1 MTGRILKTM
10 CVWTAALCMPGLAYG
25 QGLYWED
32 FEADPTADWTVN
44 PHPATM
50 ITHDFFFDYSSVGI
64 PSAPS
69 SGGTTRGMKLQANLT
84 GDVFGGF
91 SVSPTGLNLEGDYAL
106 SFEVW
111 SNYNGPLEF
120 GGSGST
126 NLSTYGILSSGT
138 SSNYPGA
145 ADGVWFATTGDGGSS
160 ADWRIYSPDAPAS
173 YGNGHPFYTDPTR
186 NHTGATYQVFG
197 GHQAPAAQLAL
208 FPQQT
213 GTTRFGTAGF
223 TWHEVVVDK
232 SGDIVTW
239 TMDGTL
245 LATVD
250 ITGLTLGGGNILF
263 GHSDINTTCSLD
275 PNATPLLFTL
285 IDNIVVS
292 SVSPCDP
299 CDMDCSGEINA
310 FDIEPFLDLLFGGG
324 EPCCGTRGVPP
335 FTGDVNGDGV
345 IDAFDIEPFMD
356 CLFP

>member
-1 MTGRILKTM
+1 MRRTLLIAFVATFAVGANAQLFSDDFD
-10 CVWTAALCMPGLAYG
+10 VDHTAN
-25 QGLYWED
+25 
-32 FEADPTADWTVN
+32 WTVN

-50 ITHDFFFDYSSVGI
+50 VTHDFFFDYSSIGI
-64 PSAPS
+64 PSAPN

-91 SVSPTGLNLEGDYAL
+91 SVSPTGLNLSGDYVL
-106 SFEVW
+106 SFDAW

-160 ADWRIYSPDAPAS
+160 ADWRIYSVDAPAS
-173 YGNGHPFYTDPTR
+173 YQDGHEFYTDPTR
-186 NHTGATYQVFG
+186 NHTGETYQVFG
-197 GHQAPAAQLAL
+197 GHEAPADQLAM
-208 FPQQT
+208 FPEQK

-223 TWHEVVVDK
+223 FWHQVVIEK
-232 SGDIVTW
+232 SGNIVTW

-250 ITGLTLGGGNILF
+250 IAGMNLGGGNILF
-263 GHSDINTTCSLD
+263 GHSDINNSCSGD
-275 PNATPLLFTL
+275 PNAPALLLTL
-285 IDNIVVS
+285 IDNIVVRG
-292 SVSPCDP
+292 PCDP
-299 CDMDCSGEINA
+299 CDMDCSGDVDA
-310 FDIEPFLDLLFGGG
+310 FDIEPFLDLLFG
-324 EPCCGTRGVPP
+324 EADPCCGERGDPGS
-335 FTGDVNGDGV
+335 TGDTDGDGD
-345 IDAFDIEPFMD
+345 IDAFDIEPFLD